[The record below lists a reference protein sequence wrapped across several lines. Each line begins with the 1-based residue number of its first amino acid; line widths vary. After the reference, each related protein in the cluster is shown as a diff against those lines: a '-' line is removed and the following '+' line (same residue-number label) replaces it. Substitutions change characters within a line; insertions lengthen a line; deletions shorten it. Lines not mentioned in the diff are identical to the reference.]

1 MSNQTD
7 IENLNTLQEVE
18 QLAASRGIR
27 FSKTDYD
34 KIRKAQAEARKTIE
48 TERLAEVEHNSTWAD
63 KFMRWYPKLLNAI
76 ASAGNIVITF
86 SQSVIVNL
94 GVPIVLIL
102 LLIVEQQRVLH
113 GIQLFEVNVNLASFA
128 AWSMVVLNLVL
139 EIIAHHVEYT
149 HNYHAERGKRWSLR
163 IWLQNMAYRLGIG
176 NNWSVQELSPAQW
189 AHSLLRIVTFTIL
202 ALALAGSMR
211 VVIEQQSGAWYTA
224 LYAIVTQ
231 SNLLDILTWLGGLL
245 FAAAA
250 VLSAQGLSR
259 YVAIRTV
266 EIRRDMVTD
275 DSDTSEQLDHAA
287 ATAAY
292 AILVERVK
300 KERSKAGVP
309 VTANPT
315 LQPVPMM
322 EVQTNGNGKH

>member
-1 MSNQTD
+1 MTNDTND
-7 IENLNTLQEVE
+7 ISTLQDVE

-27 FSKTDYD
+27 FTKADYA
-34 KIRKAQAEARKTIE
+34 KIRKSQAEARKTIE
-48 TERLAEVEHNSTWAD
+48 ADRAAALERESTWAD
-63 KFMRWYPKLLNAI
+63 KFMRWYPKLLNSI

-86 SQSVIVNL
+86 SQAVIVNL
-94 GVPIVLIL
+94 GVPVVLIL

-113 GIQLFEVNVNLASFA
+113 GIQLFEINLNLASFA
-128 AWSMVVLNLVL
+128 AWSMVILNLCL

-149 HNYHAERGKRWSLR
+149 HDYHAERGKKWSAR
-163 IWLQNMAYRLGIG
+163 IWVKNMAYRLGLG
-176 NNWSVQELSPAQW
+176 DNWSVQELSPAQW
-189 AHSLLRIVTFTIL
+189 AHNLLRIVTFTIL

-224 LYAIVTQ
+224 LYSIVTQ
-231 SNLLDILTWLGGLL
+231 SSLLDILTWLGGLL

-275 DSDTSEQLDHAA
+275 DSDLTEQLDNAA

-292 AILVERVK
+292 AILVEKVR
-300 KERSKAGVP
+300 KERMKAGEP
-309 VTANPT
+309 VTVNPT
-315 LQPVPMM
+315 IQPVPVMM
-322 EVQTNGNGKH
+322 EAHTNGNGKH